1 MAEPALTL
9 KNFIEEKDITKITSL
24 QTTIEKKLIA
34 ALHGIRG
41 AKCGFRTKGIH
52 GRDLF
57 SEHHIP
63 HHHTTK
69 FGIGL
74 DVNNMPLKFCLEF
87 VTKGEV
93 SQQTADQFYL
103 LLMD

>member
-1 MAEPALTL
+1 MAKPALTL
-9 KNFIEEKDITKITSL
+9 KNFIEEKNSKKITSL
-24 QTTIEKKLIA
+24 QNTIEKKLIA

-41 AKCGFRTKGIH
+41 PKCGFLTKGIH

-63 HHHTTK
+63 HHQMTK

-74 DVNNMPLKFCLEF
+74 VDVNNTQKNTGMIALK
-87 VTKGEV
+87 
-93 SQQTADQFYL
+93 
-103 LLMD
+103 